1 MATIPDLLY
10 AFVEEAIARHGGP
23 DKRGSM
29 RAAARD
35 FGIPTSS
42 LSGILRRRGRSITIG
57 HLDHL
62 RERWGWSVDDMLL
75 ALLRL
80 NAELRVREP
89 NAPFVPLDIANA
101 HGLIRR
107 EYAEPEPAND
117 NADAEPAK
125 RVAGD

>member
-1 MATIPDLLY
+1 MATMRDLFH
-10 AFVEEAIARHGGP
+10 AFVESVIERHGGGG
-23 DKRGSM
+23 KRGSM

-57 HLDHL
+57 HLDQL

-89 NAPFVPLDIANA
+89 NAPFVPLEGAQ
-101 HGLIRR
+101 GFIRR
-107 EYAEPEPAND
+107 EYMAEPVPAND
-117 NADAEPAK
+117 NADIEPVK
-125 RVAGD
+125 RAAGE